1 MAVGIVQSLYLIFQF
16 ITKTSYT
23 IQGESISIDVE
34 EGFRSKGFFGSYDAH
49 AIFLATILP
58 IFLASFLVY
67 SQPAKR
73 LAAVASMILLMF
85 GVASTRARIALSSL
99 GISVLIIPIL
109 TYKRGK
115 LSSRRTALTIIAC
128 ILVGMMSIPMLYQR
142 FVASPY
148 GEARLPLVATAL
160 SMIKDHL
167 IFGVG
172 PNNYNFLVDQYV
184 PPRWRGTWSYT
195 VHNEYLLR
203 IAETGILAA
212 SLYYAMIILA
222 IMKFAGSTRSQDRL
236 VYSVSAGLFSALIA
250 SIPHRIVSIY
260 HHQQYFTLFC
270 IILALAYVVGRLKE

>member
-1 MAVGIVQSLYLIFQF
+1 
-16 ITKTSYT
+16 
-23 IQGESISIDVE
+23 
-34 EGFRSKGFFGSYDAH
+34 
-49 AIFLATILP
+49 
-58 IFLASFLVY
+58 
-67 SQPAKR
+67 
-73 LAAVASMILLMF
+73 
-85 GVASTRARIALSSL
+85 
-99 GISVLIIPIL
+99 
-109 TYKRGK
+109 
-115 LSSRRTALTIIAC
+115 
-128 ILVGMMSIPMLYQR
+128 MLYQR

-160 SMIKDHL
+160 SMIKDNL

-172 PNNYNFLVDQYV
+172 PNNYVFMIAQYV
-184 PPRWRGTWSYT
+184 PPRWRGAWSYT